1 MHVVIDAVVIIIS
14 YLAAWLLKF
23 VGPFSGDA
31 VRSLSFEWYMTALF
45 GIVPVYLILYYAFNL
60 YTPKRVQGR
69 RLEFSNIVKANTV
82 GLLLLIGGIYV
93 LLKEINFSRDMLF
106 YFYFINMCLEE
117 LVRMAIRYLVA
128 GYPQERT
135 ESEAYLTGWLQQGS
149 GRIYRPDPGKSAV
162 GLSDSGNPR

>member
-69 RLEFSNIVKANTV
+69 RLEFSNIVKA
-82 GLLLLIGGIYV
+82 I
-93 LLKEINFSRDMLF
+93 
-106 YFYFINMCLEE
+106 
-117 LVRMAIRYLVA
+117 
-128 GYPQERT
+128 Q
-135 ESEAYLTGWLQQGS
+135 W
-149 GRIYRPDPGKSAV
+149 
-162 GLSDSGNPR
+162 DSCC